1 MPDISIDDGWRSEG
15 AGAGA
20 GRRGRGRR
28 GRTDVDA
35 KLEETLSA
43 VVYR

>member
-1 MPDISIDDGWRSEG
+1 MPDISIDDGWRSE
-15 AGAGA
+15 GAGA